1 VSWLFHV
8 RRAIARCLLVAV
20 VAPALLAQNAAQ
32 GPPLPPGYLASNQLP
47 LPPLAPSG
55 MQLPMPQLNLTV
67 GGGNLEPGGVSS
79 AVEIVL
85 LMTLLTMAPAI
96 VVTLTSFTRI
106 VIVLSFL
113 RRAMTIEELP
123 PNLVITGL
131 SFFMTLFLMRP
142 ILNELDQSVLT
153 PYRQETIT
161 LGQAGERAAAVM
173 TGFMLKQTREQDL
186 ALMYELANEPL
197 PQTPQEVPFLLVVPA
212 FALSEVKTAFE
223 MGFVILLPFLIIDL
237 VISSILISMGMF
249 MLPPPVISTPCK
261 LLLFVLVDGWNLVI
275 RSAAHSFVT
284 P

>member
-1 VSWLFHV
+1 
-8 RRAIARCLLVAV
+8 
-20 VAPALLAQNAAQ
+20 
-32 GPPLPPGYLASNQLP
+32 
-47 LPPLAPSG
+47 
-55 MQLPMPQLNLTV
+55 
-67 GGGNLEPGGVSS
+67 
-79 AVEIVL
+79 
-85 LMTLLTMAPAI
+85 
-96 VVTLTSFTRI
+96 
-106 VIVLSFL
+106 
-113 RRAMTIEELP
+113 MTIQELP

-212 FALSEVKTAFE
+212 FSLSEVKTAFE
-223 MGFVILLPFLIIDL
+223 KGFVILLPFLIIDL
-237 VISSILISMGMF
+237 VISSILFSFGMF
-249 MLPPPVISTPCK
+249 MLPPPVFSTPCK
-261 LLLFVLVDGWNLVI
+261 LLLCVLVYGWNLVI